1 MLQRTDD
8 LRITE
13 TRPLIPP
20 AILLE
25 EIPVSETASNVVS
38 DTRRA
43 VSAVIAGRDPRLV
56 VIAGPAWNGDYLG
69 AGVGQLSMDLANFG
83 STDVSLRLFL
93 AGAPGFAGQRSDTA
107 DKSESFGPE
116 RRATDQKGKRSE
128 KIITGHGCQVS
139 QR

>member
-1 MLQRTDD
+1 MIGVGSLGYPVGMRQRTDD

-43 VSAVIAGRDPRLV
+43 VSQVIAGTDPRLV
-56 VIAGPAWNGDYLG
+56 VIAGPC
-69 AGVGQLSMDLANFG
+69 SIH
-83 STDVSLRLFL
+83 
-93 AGAPGFAGQRSDTA
+93 DTKA
-107 DKSESFGPE
+107 
-116 RRATDQKGKRSE
+116 ATSS
-128 KIITGHGCQVS
+128 C
-139 QR
+139 